1 MKKILFIVL
10 FFLSNT
16 PILAT
21 QNSNDEVLRYVAP
34 SKPSL
39 FSVELGLGY
48 LNTHFTGEQ
57 LFLNTTNKVK
67 SATSHGVDIFFNG
80 IFQPS
85 QYLGFSFGAL
95 LEFIPIKW
103 REKGLIE
110 PETHQASSG
119 MQYSNSDFAMNSVL
133 TLGILSDIYKG
144 NSNSIRIFAN
154 IGVGVSYFLD
164 NGGYEGEDTN
174 QYSTSYESK
183 TLIIPFAFTMPINF
197 GLRFGFAKNH
207 GIEIVGKYETMKAK
221 FKYKYPNYTI
231 KTNISR
237 DMGMALR
244 YVYRFQF

>member
-1 MKKILFIVL
+1 MKKFVFIIL
-10 FFLSNT
+10 FFLLNI
-16 PILAT
+16 PIFSYA
-21 QNSNDEVLRYVAP
+21 NSNDELLHYVAS
-34 SKPSL
+34 SKPSS

-48 LNTHFTGEQ
+48 LNAHFTGEQ
-57 LFLNTTNKVK
+57 SFANTTNKVK
-67 SATSHGVDIFFNG
+67 SAASHGVDIFVNG

-95 LEFIPIKW
+95 WEFMSIKW
-103 REKGLIE
+103 QGKGLVE
-110 PETHQASSG
+110 PETYEALSG
-119 MQYSNSDFAMNSVL
+119 VQYSSSEFTLNTALM
-133 TLGILSDIYKG
+133 LGILSDIYKD

-154 IGVGVSYFLD
+154 IGIGANYFLA
-164 NGGYEGEDTN
+164 NGGYEGEVTN

-183 TLIIPFAFTMPINF
+183 TLIIPFALIIPINF

-207 GIEIVGKYETMKAK
+207 GIEIVGKYETMKTK